1 MNLNKTIG
9 FLGFILFVYGAISA
23 ILFSSPIWF
32 SFYAIG
38 GTFFIGYINV
48 KLKNTSILKEFN
60 NKKLIFLLNYA
71 FYVFAAVL
79 IELLGRG
86 LLNLWYYPSFDFAK
100 TAIHVFLIGYPFSF
114 FFIRESYILVGKFV
128 KNKVWVF
135 VLTAISNALIHE
147 IPNTF
152 AWEWKYTIS
161 FLPIELL
168 NINILVILGWFFL
181 VFVAIVVDKIKIKN

>member
-9 FLGFILFVYGAISA
+9 FLGFILLLYGLISA

-48 KLKNTSILKEFN
+48 KLKNISILKELN
-60 NKKLIFLLNYA
+60 DKKLIFLLNYV
-71 FYVFAAVL
+71 FYIFAAIL
-79 IELLGRG
+79 IELFGRG
-86 LLNLWYYPSFDFAK
+86 VLNLWHYPSLDIVK
-100 TAIHVFLIGYPFSF
+100 IVIHVFLIGYPFCF
-114 FFIRESYILVGKFV
+114 FFIRESYRLLGKFV

-135 VLTAISNALIHE
+135 ALTAISNAFIIE

-152 AWEWKYTIS
+152 AWEWKYTIH
-161 FLPIELL
+161 FLSIEFF
-168 NINILVILGWFFL
+168 NTNILVILGWFFL
-181 VFVAIVVDKIKIKN
+181 VFVAIIVDKIKINN